1 MLVHYFN
8 LSLIMCRNFSAEN
21 GEGSLISLFFNKVKS
36 IIDNNRCDNGNIF
49 FLGFNVCEK

>member
-1 MLVHYFN
+1 MLVHNFN
-8 LSLIMCRNFSAEN
+8 SLPIMWVDFSARS
-21 GEGSLISLFFNKVKS
+21 GAGGFILPFFNKVKS